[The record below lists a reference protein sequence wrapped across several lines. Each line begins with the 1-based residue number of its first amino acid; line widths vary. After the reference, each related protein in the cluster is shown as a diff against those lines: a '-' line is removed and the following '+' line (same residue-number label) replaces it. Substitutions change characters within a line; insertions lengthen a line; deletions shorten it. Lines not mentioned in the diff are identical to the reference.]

1 MRKFTLKSI
10 IVFLAFFICFME
22 PGTTSAFGWGYKKNS
37 DHQIPEIGH
46 YKEML
51 DQYGAYYVDDSGAKN
66 IYLTFDNGY
75 EQGYTADI
83 LKVLKQEKVPAT
95 FFITGH
101 YVESEPDLVKRM
113 VDEGHIIGNHSY
125 HHPDFTIMNKESI
138 KKELET
144 LEESVAELT
153 DQKEIK
159 FLRPPRGVFNE
170 NTLRWSNEL
179 GLIHVFWSLAFADWK
194 IADQK
199 GWEYAYE
206 QIMKQMHPGAIILL
220 HAVSSDNAQ
229 ALEQVIKELKK
240 QGYTFKSLDDL
251 LLNDMLPNGMFGL

>member
-46 YKEML
+46 YKELL

-125 HHPDFTIMNKESI
+125 HHPDFTIINKESI
-138 KKELET
+138 KQEFDT
-144 LEESVAELT
+144 
-153 DQKEIK
+153 
-159 FLRPPRGVFNE
+159 
-170 NTLRWSNEL
+170 
-179 GLIHVFWSLAFADWK
+179 
-194 IADQK
+194 
-199 GWEYAYE
+199 
-206 QIMKQMHPGAIILL
+206 
-220 HAVSSDNAQ
+220 
-229 ALEQVIKELKK
+229 
-240 QGYTFKSLDDL
+240 
-251 LLNDMLPNGMFGL
+251 

>member
-46 YKEML
+46 YKELL

-144 LEESVAELT
+144 LEESVAEL
-153 DQKEIK
+153 
-159 FLRPPRGVFNE
+159 
-170 NTLRWSNEL
+170 WSNEL

-206 QIMKQMHPGAIILL
+206 QIMEQMHPGAIILL